1 MSDIKRLP
9 ERLECMVF
17 RVRFPEEVEEL
28 QPVSWGAREREGG
41 FEEGREGGKEGGKQG
56 EKGRGVRMR
65 NILWSCKGER
75 VRMGR
80 G

>member
-41 FEEGREGGKEGGKQG
+41 REVSRKGGREGSKEKR
-56 EKGRGVRMR
+56 RGVRMR
-65 NILWSCKGER
+65 NILWSLKGRE
-75 VRMGR
+75 
-80 G
+80 